1 MVSKNRGLDGP
12 EKNPEFN
19 NAINRL
25 VGIAKMGHQ
34 SSSDFN
40 NPSNDWLIS
49 NMRVFQ
55 SMQISQQTDILSEVA
70 LLRSEAE
77 QLNAQGRAATK
88 LWPDASIQLDNGGLA
103 FFSQL
108 GVARRPDLTQY
119 FVDGFTRNRDALAFD
134 ETSQEIFTDVI
145 SRIADVLEEHLTSGD
160 YIVQTDRQIGDA
172 DGSTF
177 HARQLL
183 FGTHYLHL
191 PYMWKQLTFDLPHQ
205 SEQDSPDILEISL
218 PDWLTD
224 IGLSDDLKERIN
236 SVGLNQLI
244 LKAPTK
250 GLSLHLGFDYAGEHK
265 MGPLSV
271 AMFKAKQ
278 QGDIAVQAA
287 LSIARAKTLEGKMNH
302 TAMITVGP
310 SLHGKSTL
318 TMMIEFKDSGFAKI
332 ANLKGDA
339 DEGVYPMN
347 DDIILL
353 QRLPAPIQ
361 TNIDG
366 KDVTISH
373 GINGTENNFYAV
385 PFGLSRDD
393 DPITFDVLR
402 GTPTEPNAQETLENV
417 PVDHLSGLPNYLENP
432 VKNMRMILS
441 RERLLLRKGVDGL
454 LSRIT
459 SGKVSRAVHI
469 PMEYTNRVYWQAVM
483 RQNTVIPPLR
493 KLTLDQYIRVLMY
506 GEAVNM
512 GATAGGVIG
521 SPYVEYFSDPFIIG
535 LEDENANNLYATL
548 TEMADGGQEQGYFAF
563 NTGGVGA
570 DVNEEAAGSNYKK
583 ISREVTLMLQEA
595 LVRGAVKFEYDS
607 ILGSDIA
614 VAIINAAGFEIV
626 DLREQW
632 LPRYIYGEAEYERRV
647 NDLKTRRYY
656 GKNSED
662 KAGILR
668 YTKVF
673 NHIYDLDD
681 IPAPS
686 DERQLAWLISFYWG
700 LDVAQDTMAALAQV
714 VIQGHDPGP
723 DVTSRLEL
731 LIIQAQAAGFR
742 VESDWA
748 RALAG
753 LGIEIE

>member
-1 MVSKNRGLDGP
+1 MTKNNGLQGP
-12 EKNPEFN
+12 EKNQEFDK
-19 NAINRL
+19 AIDRL
-25 VGIAKMGHQ
+25 TAIAREGHRGQ
-34 SSSDFN
+34 SDFN
-40 NPSNDWLIS
+40 NPSDAWLIS

-55 SMQISQQTDILSEVA
+55 NMESSQQSDILSEVDS
-70 LLRSEAE
+70 LKVEAE
-77 QLNAQGRAATK
+77 QLNGQGRAATK
-88 LWPDASIQLDNGGLA
+88 LWPDASIRLDNGGLA

-119 FVDGFTRNRDALAFD
+119 FVDGFIRNRDALAFD
-134 ETSQEIFTDVI
+134 EANQEIFTEVI
-145 SRIADVLEEHLTSGD
+145 TRIADVMEAHLAAGD
-160 YIVQTDRQIGDA
+160 FIVQTDRQIGDA
-172 DGSTF
+172 QRSTF

-183 FGTHYLHL
+183 FGIHYLHL
-191 PYMWKQLTFDLPHQ
+191 PYMWRQLTFDLDPNLQ
-205 SEQDSPDILEISL
+205 AGSPDILEISL

-224 IGLSDDLKERIN
+224 LGLSEELKAKIG

-278 QGDIAVQAA
+278 QGDVAVQAA
-287 LSIARAKTLEGKMNH
+287 LSIARAKTIEGKMNN

-318 TMMIEFKDSGFAKI
+318 TMMIEFKESGFAKV
-332 ANLKGDA
+332 AKLKADP

-353 QRLPAPIQ
+353 QRLPEPVKA
-361 TNIDG
+361 NFDG
-366 KDVTISH
+366 KSVTISH

-385 PFGLSRDD
+385 PFGLTRED
-393 DPITFDVLR
+393 DPITYDVLR
-402 GTPTEPNAQETLENV
+402 GSPGHPNSQETLENV
-417 PVDHLSGLPNYLENP
+417 PVDHVDGKPNYLENP

-441 RERLLLRKGVDGL
+441 RERLLSRKSVDGL

-459 SGKVSRAVHI
+459 SGEVERAVNI
-469 PMEYTNRVYWQAVM
+469 PMAYTNRVYWQAVM

-493 KLTLDQYIRVLMY
+493 KLNLDQYIRVLMY

-512 GATAGGVIG
+512 GATVGGVIG

-535 LEDENANNLYATL
+535 LEDENANNLYAIL
-548 TEMADGGQEQGYFAF
+548 REMATGGQEQAYFAF

-570 DVNEEAAGSNYKK
+570 DANDEAAGSNYKK

-595 LVRGAVKFEYDS
+595 LVRGAVKFEYDD
-607 ILGSDIA
+607 ILGSEVA
-614 VAIINAAGFEIV
+614 VAIVDAAGSEIV
-626 DLREQW
+626 DLREEW

-647 NDLKTRRYY
+647 NDLKVRRYY
-656 GKNSED
+656 GRNSED

-668 YTKVF
+668 YTKVA
-673 NHIYDLDD
+673 NHIYDFDD
-681 IPAPS
+681 IPLPN
-686 DERQLAWLISFYWG
+686 DERQLTWLLSFYWG
-700 LDVAQDTMAALAQV
+700 VDVPQNDMTALSYV
-714 VIQGHDPGP
+714 TNQGSDPGP
-723 DVTSRLEL
+723 EVKEQLTA
-731 LIIQAQAAGFR
+731 LIIKAQAAGLH
-742 VESDWA
+742 VESTWFS
-748 RALAG
+748 ALRV
-753 LGIEIE
+753 LGIELG